1 MQSLSIYSA
10 IGFEDLSPSLQ
21 QEVTELQ
28 MAMTKELKPLILEST
43 LTIQKLLEAEGH
55 EDRLGL
61 LNYFMN
67 AEKKRLDAKKTLQGM
82 FTGLSTAVTTES
94 TPDDIKADETT
105 TGSQY
110 KEEEESSNDDT
121 GSSSTSIMTDEPDAF
136 Q

>member
-105 TGSQY
+105 SQY
-110 KEEEESSNDDT
+110 KEEEESSDDDT

>member
-1 MQSLSIYSA
+1 MCYHFLFSA

-28 MAMTKELKPLILEST
+28 LAMTKELKPLILEST

-55 EDRLGL
+55 EDRLSL

-94 TPDDIKADETT
+94 TQDDIKEDET
-105 TGSQY
+105 SKL
-110 KEEEESSNDDT
+110 KEEESKSSDDDT
-121 GSSSTSIMTDEPDAF
+121 GSSPTSIMTDEPDAF